1 MYILPGRQI
10 LAKSRG
16 NLCIGLPMVPRRNLF
31 HSFGSDVVSNMRV
44 DMPCGLLCER
54 GFGGV
59 PAMPCREILDE
70 YEQQQRIGMYQLR
83 RWQIL
88 SIKRSHLICLML
100 YV

>member
-1 MYILPGRQI
+1 MYVLPGRHI

-16 NLCIGLPMVPRRNLF
+16 NLCIGLPMVPRWNIFRCLR
-31 HSFGSDVVSNMRV
+31 GDVVSHMLV

-59 PAMPCREILDE
+59 PAMPCREILDK

-83 RWQIL
+83 CWQIL
-88 SIKRSHLICLML
+88 SIRRSHLML
-100 YV
+100 FV